1 MTSSNVTL
9 KPQESRVVAAVIN
22 FLSKGSR
29 NSHSHI
35 CKKFANGNISILVAI
50 SETIIFDVLV
60 SVGLGEFGIKYD
72 GDAVDYYWERI
83 SHIA

>member
-9 KPQESRVVAAVIN
+9 KPQESHVVAKVIN

-35 CKKFANGNISILVAI
+35 CKKFANGNVSLIVSI
-50 SETIIFDVLV
+50 SETIIFDVIV
-60 SVGLGEFGIKYD
+60 AVGLGEFGIKYD
-72 GDAVDYYWERI
+72 GDAVDYYWEKI